1 MTRYVSLAIFVIGVV
16 LGGTLIGTATIP
28 GEWYAGLVKP
38 SFNPPNW
45 IFGPV
50 WTALYIMIAIA
61 GWRVWRLN
69 PIDGPVALWFM
80 QLALN
85 FAWSPVFFAAQLPRV
100 ALIIIITL
108 LVVIIGFIASAWRED
123 RTAALLF
130 LTYLAWVAFA
140 TVLNGAIVQLN

>member
-1 MTRYVSLAIFVIGVV
+1 MTRYLSLSLFIVGVV

-28 GEWYAGLVKP
+28 GEWYQGLAKP

-50 WTALYIMIAIA
+50 WTALYILIAIA
-61 GWRVWRLN
+61 GWRVWRAN
-69 PIDGPVALWFM
+69 PTGAPIALWVM

-85 FAWSPVFFAAQLPRV
+85 FSWSPVFFAAQLPRI
-100 ALIIIITL
+100 ALIIIIVL
-108 LVVIIGFIASAWRED
+108 LVVIVGFIASAWRED

-130 LTYLAWVAFA
+130 LPYLAWVAFA
-140 TVLNGAIVQLN
+140 TVLNAAIVLLN